1 VQSILV
7 SECVR
12 LQISKTLAVLLNQFQ
27 IFTGDVVL
35 VLFHLGESLFVVVH
49 QLVNVFIFALLN
61 FVDFHL
67 HSQVKLS
74 LQLPQLLLVII
85 N

>member
-1 VQSILV
+1 MLF
-7 SECVR
+7 
-12 LQISKTLAVLLNQFQ
+12 NQFQ

-35 VLFHLGESLFVVVH
+35 VLLHLGESLFVVVH
-49 QLVNVFIFALLN
+49 QLVDVFIFALLN
-61 FVDFHL
+61 FVDFDL
-67 HSQVKLS
+67 HSQVELS

>member
-1 VQSILV
+1 MLF
-7 SECVR
+7 
-12 LQISKTLAVLLNQFQ
+12 NQFQ

-35 VLFHLGESLFVVVH
+35 VLFHLSESLFVVMH

-61 FVDFHL
+61 FVDFDL
-67 HSQVKLS
+67 HSQVELS